1 MTEEARNSRK
11 KKIVLWG
18 MVLFFLLLFIALLI
32 YWLLIL
38 RFEESTDDA
47 YVNGN
52 QIVVTSQIFG
62 FIKSI
67 YADETDVVQEGQ
79 ILVALDLTDQKIAFE
94 EAKHQLADTLR
105 QTVRLFERVPELQAE
120 KKIRETEKKRAW
132 QDFTHRKNLQD
143 GGAVSIEQFEHADA
157 AYLASQEAVT
167 QVEHQLQ
174 AALAE
179 IEKTTILTHPRV
191 EEAKERV
198 RRTFVDLQRC
208 EVQASSHGMI
218 ANRLAQVGESVNP
231 GDPLMSLVPLD
242 QIWVNANFKE
252 TQLENVRI
260 GQPVTMTADLYGCDV
275 AYHGKVMGLWPGTGS
290 IFSVLPP
297 QNATGNWIKIVQRL
311 PVRISLDPEEI
322 KQNPLV
328 LGLSMQ
334 VTIDTHDRSGSMLSS
349 PIEARQLFKTTI
361 FQRQLQGVEE
371 VISKII
377 EENLRPTGHSEPHDS
392 L

>member
-1 MTEEARNSRK
+1 MAEEAPPNNRK

-18 MVLFFLLLFIALLI
+18 MVLFFLVLFIALAI
-32 YWLLIL
+32 YWLTIL

-52 QIVVTSQIFG
+52 QIIVSPQIFG
-62 FIKSI
+62 YIKSI

-79 ILVALDLTDQKIAFE
+79 ILVSLDTTDQKIAFE
-94 EAKHQLADTLR
+94 QAKHQLAETLR
-105 QTVRLFERVPELQAE
+105 QTVGLFERVPELEAE
-120 KKIRETEKKRAW
+120 KKIKEAERKRAW
-132 QDFTHRKNLQD
+132 QDYTHRKNLQD

-157 AYLASQEAVT
+157 TYVASQEAVT

-174 AALAE
+174 AAIAE
-179 IEKTTILTHPRV
+179 IENTTILTHPQV
-191 EEAKERV
+191 EEAKDRV

-218 ANRLAQVGESVNP
+218 ANRLAQVGESASPN
-231 GDPLMSLVPLD
+231 DPLMSLVPLD

-275 AYHGKVMGLWPGTGS
+275 VYHGKVMGLWPGTGS

-334 VTIDTHDRSGSMLSS
+334 VTIDTHDRSGSMLPT

-361 FQRQLQGVEE
+361 YHRQLQGVEE

-377 EENLRPTGHSEPHDS
+377 EENLRQSDHRDS